1 MQQGAT
7 HTEGWH
13 APCLRQGIFGEA
25 GCWLGAH
32 PLACCGVEL
41 EVAAQGHSCGLC
53 GPWETCKAERVPW
66 DPSKPASQ
74 PPLSLSV
81 LNSSACFVD
90 TWPCLSRHLLLFLLA
105 WQPFPCLPSSWQERP
120 HPLLAAGPRTAL
132 TLTIRGA
139 PVGGPHAG
147 WVGSW
152 EQHVQSTAPNGWP
165 LCFPSSALFLSLLV
179 CKKQGDDWS
188 HGHRVKADGDT
199 GPGTR
204 CSFAPAQVPSGPPA
218 LHPRTGEE
226 RPAE

>member
-1 MQQGAT
+1 M
-7 HTEGWH
+7 
-13 APCLRQGIFGEA
+13 
-25 GCWLGAH
+25 GAH

-105 WQPFPCLPSSWQERP
+105 WQPFPCLPSSWQEKP
-120 HPLLAAGPRTAL
+120 HRLLAAGPRTAL

-226 RPAE
+226 RPAK